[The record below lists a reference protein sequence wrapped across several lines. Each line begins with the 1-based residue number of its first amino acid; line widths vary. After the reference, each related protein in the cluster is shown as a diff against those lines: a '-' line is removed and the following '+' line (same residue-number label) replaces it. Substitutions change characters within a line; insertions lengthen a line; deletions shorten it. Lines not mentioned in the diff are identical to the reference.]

1 MKEEDIERILEKAKP
16 LVEYIE
22 KELTMHHTIIVSQK
36 GIKVVIDE
44 IGIPKGAY
52 PKNYLSD

>member
-1 MKEEDIERILEKAKP
+1 MNEKDIEIILEKAKP

-36 GIKVVIDE
+36 GIKIVIDE
-44 IGIPKGAY
+44 MSLPKGAY
-52 PKNYLSD
+52 PKYYLSD